1 MKKTSALPI
10 LIDLSKT
17 TADQAARELQT
28 LVKARADA
36 GSQLEML
43 QSYRQDYALRMQQA
57 GASGMSASNYH
68 NFRRFISTLDEAIAQ
83 QNRSIQ
89 QLESRLDGQRSN
101 WLSEKRR
108 LNSYET
114 LQERYRNQQQI
125 IENRNE
131 QRRNDEASINLYH
144 RARLQAEKSQP

>member
-1 MKKTSALPI
+1 MKDTSPLPV

-17 TADQAARELQT
+17 NMDQAARELHALIQ
-28 LVKARADA
+28 AREQA

-43 QSYRQDYALRMQQA
+43 QSYRLDYTERMQQA
-57 GASGMSASNYH
+57 SAAGLSASNYH

-89 QLESRLDGQRSN
+89 QLEAKLDGQRQN
-101 WLSEKRR
+101 WLGEKRR

-114 LQERYRNQQQI
+114 LRERYLARQRI
-125 IENRNE
+125 TENRNE

-144 RARLQAEKSQP
+144 RARLQAEKI